1 MAQAKFDASFISRFF
16 FWLPFSV
23 PAFLPFHF
31 EFLSSFL
38 SLFLLDTPFRIRK
51 KLRAVPGNLWFIPHS
66 WVETSVLTWLQSLEP
81 GPALTVLEVWA
92 GLTCQVRETLLLLDS
107 ALHCSGSGQD
117 RAPRLTLSTLKK
129 SCRCN
134 RPEWRFP
141 QPTVQSPGSAHGST

>member
-1 MAQAKFDASFISRFF
+1 MAQAKFDASFISLLF

-66 WVETSVLTWLQSLEP
+66 WVETSALTWLQRLEH
-81 GPALTVLEVWA
+81 GPELTGLEVWP
-92 GLTCQVRETLLLLDS
+92 GLTCQVRETLLLLYS

-117 RAPRLTLSTLKK
+117 RAPWLTLSTLER
-129 SCRCN
+129 SCHCN

-141 QPTVQSPGSAHGST
+141 QPIVQSPGSADGST